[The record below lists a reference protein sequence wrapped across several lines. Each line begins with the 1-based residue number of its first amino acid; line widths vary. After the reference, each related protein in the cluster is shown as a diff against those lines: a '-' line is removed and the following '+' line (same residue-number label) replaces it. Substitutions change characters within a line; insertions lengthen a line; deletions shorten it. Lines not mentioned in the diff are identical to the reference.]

1 MDVPPSFI
9 VFYSLPDTVNQ
20 VHIIPYTYQVNARS
34 CPVATIQ
41 SNGLQAQQQLEKRT
55 MLAIV
60 NYPVK
65 FDETSLCC
73 KHTMF
78 IFELFLRYHENHPRD
93 IDIPIE

>member
-1 MDVPPSFI
+1 MNVPPSFI
-9 VFYSLPDTVNQ
+9 VFYSLPDTGDQ
-20 VHIIPYTYQVNARS
+20 VLIILYPYQIYAWS
-34 CPVATIQ
+34 CPVSTIQ
-41 SNGLQAQQQLEKRT
+41 SNGLQAQHQLEKRT

-65 FDETSLCC
+65 FDETSLCR
-73 KHTMF
+73 KHSML

>member
-1 MDVPPSFI
+1 MNVPPSFI

-20 VHIIPYTYQVNARS
+20 VHIISYTYQVKARS
-34 CPVATIQ
+34 RPVATIQ
-41 SNGLQAQQQLEKRT
+41 CNGLKAQQQLKERT

-60 NYPVK
+60 NYPVE

-73 KHTMF
+73 KHSML
-78 IFELFLRYHENHPRD
+78 IFELFLRYHENHPRN